1 LTLWNKRSACR
12 LRISSELIIQA
23 DQIASL
29 YDLLTFKDQPNSQKE
44 RSGVKK
50 SVPDILRMVKET
62 LGEEGLKRLQED
74 GIVRKR

>member
-1 LTLWNKRSACR
+1 LSHRAKLT
-12 LRISSELIIQA
+12 IQA

-29 YDLLTFKDQPNSQKE
+29 YDLLSFKDQPNSQNDK
-44 RSGVKK
+44 RGVKK
-50 SVPDILRMVKET
+50 SVPDILRMVKES